1 MLRIRTSI
9 FDHLPL
15 FYLWRCIFRR
25 FRSITMTVILSSLPL
40 DRASLTR
47 HSAAACEAGSLSLIV
62 GLPPSPKHVPSFLL
76 CHRRI
81 CKRAALHASSFEM
94 TSHSPSL
101 ARIRQSS
108 PFVRGT
114 TLTSGFGM
122 INGFMYLSPAC
133 QSKFPVDVYVSNGW
147 YVYWDN

>member
-1 MLRIRTSI
+1 
-9 FDHLPL
+9 
-15 FYLWRCIFRR
+15 
-25 FRSITMTVILSSLPL
+25 MTVILSLLPFL
-40 DRASLTR
+40 RASLTR
-47 HSAAACEAGSLSLIV
+47 YAAAACEAGSLIV
-62 GLPPSPKHVPSFLL
+62 GSPPSLKHVPSFFS

-81 CKRAALHASSFEM
+81 FRRAALHASSFEM

-122 INGFMYLSPAC
+122 INGFMYLSPALPIEII
-133 QSKFPVDVYVSNGW
+133 STPDEAFF
-147 YVYWDN
+147 